1 MTKLE
6 LFEIIRNGENSYIEF
21 KLDTV
26 SPNELAE
33 VFIGFANSDGGRVLL
48 GISDSGEIIGI
59 TREKLE
65 EWVINVCRNNC
76 DPGIIPFIETLE
88 VEPSKK
94 VMVVTIP
101 KGLGSVYKTN
111 RGRWLIRVGST
122 TRDASSEELSRLFQQ
137 RGVVHFDIAP
147 VPNSG
152 FDQLDIR
159 RVKYYWEVIRKIRID
174 EIEMKL
180 TDLLVNS
187 QIMTQTDEGRFI
199 TIAGTLIFV
208 RNPEGFLPQAGIT
221 AVRFIG
227 NEMSYETSDR
237 EDIEGSLVNL
247 YDDYGNIIE
256 YGVIEKAIGFV
267 ERNTSTFSYMNG
279 IIRKDV
285 SQYRK
290 ESIREAIVNAVA
302 HRHYSIIGSKIRLF
316 IFNDRLEVRSP
327 GRIPNT
333 VTIEKMKTSC
343 HYARNPVIVK
353 FLQHFGYVEDIGLGI
368 PDKIIKLMREHSG
381 KEPEL
386 RESGEEFIITLFPA
400 EPSKNIK
407 EE

>member
-6 LFEIIRNGENSYIEF
+6 LLEIIRNGENSYIEF
-21 KLDTV
+21 KLDTI

-33 VFIGFANSDGGRVLL
+33 VFIGFANSDGGKVLL

-65 EWVINVCRNNC
+65 EWIINVCRNNC
-76 DPGIIPFIETLE
+76 DPWIIPFIETLE

-101 KGLGSVYKTN
+101 KGLSSVYKTN

-147 VPNSG
+147 VPNTG

-208 RNPEGFLPQAGIT
+208 RNPERFLPQAGIT
-221 AVRFIG
+221 AVRFKG
-227 NEMSYETSDR
+227 NEMTYETSDR

-290 ESIREAIVNAVA
+290 ESIREAIVNAVS